1 MQNPQGVHESEHEMY
16 VKQIKERVEHDTYVV
31 DVHLVAEALLRRAA
45 ARRTDAPTIT
55 RRGARDRAAAAPTR
69 RPQG

>member
-1 MQNPQGVHESEHEMY
+1 MY
-16 VKQIKERVEHDTYVV
+16 LKELKARVEHDMYVV
-31 DVHLVAEALLRRAA
+31 DARLVAEALLRRAA
-45 ARRTDAPTIT
+45 ERRAGVPTIT

>member
-1 MQNPQGVHESEHEMY
+1 MY
-16 VKQIKERVEHDTYVV
+16 LKELKARVEHDEYVV
-31 DVHLVAEALLRRAA
+31 DPRLVAEALLRRAA
-45 ARRTDAPTIT
+45 AHRADGPTVT